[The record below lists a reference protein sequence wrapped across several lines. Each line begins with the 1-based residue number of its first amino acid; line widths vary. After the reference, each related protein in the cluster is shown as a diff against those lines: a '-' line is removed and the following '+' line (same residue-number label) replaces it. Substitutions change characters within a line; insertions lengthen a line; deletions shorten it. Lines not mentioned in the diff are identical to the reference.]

1 MRTSS
6 EGHQYVYST
15 VNILLKS
22 LLVRVSWSS
31 GSSGV
36 EYHMSNMASS
46 LFFYSFIIITHQFYL
61 TIEGFHSKTVF

>member
-46 LFFYSFIIITHQFYL
+46 LFFTPSLLSLIDFI
-61 TIEGFHSKTVF
+61 